1 MSVEPMGR
9 SAPAPRGE
17 FAGPPSKVLV
27 LGEDL
32 LVAEAIVF
40 ALVRQGFLAREIVPA
55 SIDDVRRALVWSP
68 DLALVDVD
76 LVATDPVECVRML
89 VALGVTVAVTG
100 RSSQRGSLD
109 LCVEAGAGAV
119 IEASVALS
127 GLLLTLDR
135 LSSEGKS
142 LPRPRPTSEQP
153 ALAPRR
159 DLLALFAILTPREQF
174 VLAELMEGRT
184 ADTIARSAFV
194 AVSTVRSQIK
204 AILQKLGVNSQL
216 AAVALAR
223 RAGWVHACDGGALPP
238 VDRSVGRSPGGRR

>member
-1 MSVEPMGR
+1 MSVEPR
-9 SAPAPRGE
+9 NRTARAARGE
-17 FAGPPSKVLV
+17 FPASPSKVLV
-27 LGEDL
+27 LSEDL

-55 SIDDVRRALVWSP
+55 SIDDLRRALIWSP

-89 VALGVTVAVTG
+89 VVLGVAVAVTG
-100 RSSQRGSLD
+100 RSSQGASLD
-109 LCVEAGAGAV
+109 LCVQAGAEAV
-119 IEASVALS
+119 IDASVALND
-127 GLLLTLDR
+127 LLLTLDR
-135 LSSEGKS
+135 LSPEGTPERQ
-142 LPRPRPTSEQP
+142 PRRPTNEP
-153 ALAPRR
+153 PELARR
-159 DLLALFAILTPREQF
+159 QNLLGLFAILTPREQF

-223 RAGWVHACDGGALPP
+223 QSGWVHEG
-238 VDRSVGRSPGGRR
+238 DRQAAHR

>member
-9 SAPAPRGE
+9 NAPAARGRL
-17 FAGPPSKVLV
+17 AASPSKVLV
-27 LGEDL
+27 LSEDL

-40 ALVRQGFLAREIVPA
+40 ALVRQGFLAKEIVPA
-55 SIDDVRRALVWSP
+55 SIDEVRRALIWSP

-89 VALGVTVAVTG
+89 AVLGVAVAVTG

-119 IEASVALS
+119 IEASVALND
-127 GLLLTLDR
+127 LLLTLDR
-135 LSSEGKS
+135 LSSDGRSQLTPRLRATEPAE
-142 LPRPRPTSEQP
+142 LPLRHDPF
-153 ALAPRR
+153 
-159 DLLALFAILTPREQF
+159 ALFAILTRREQF

-223 RAGWVHACDGGALPP
+223 RAGWVYEGDQA
-238 VDRSVGRSPGGRR
+238 DRQETRP

>member
-1 MSVEPMGR
+1 VLVEPR
-9 SAPAPRGE
+9 QSASPPARGE
-17 FAGPPSKVLV
+17 ENRPSRVLV
-27 LGEDL
+27 LSEDL
-32 LVAEAIVF
+32 LVAEALVF

-55 SIDDVRRALVWSP
+55 SIDEVRGAMAWTP

-76 LVATDPVECVRML
+76 LVATDPIECVRML
-89 VALGVTVAVTG
+89 AALGVGVAVTG

-119 IEASVALS
+119 IEASVPLND
-127 GLLLTLDR
+127 LLQTLDR
-135 LSSEGKS
+135 LSVDGVSRAQPE
-142 LPRPRPTSEQP
+142 LPSTESWQP
-153 ALAPRR
+153 SSQYA
-159 DLLALFAILTPREQF
+159 LLAAFAILTPREQF

-184 ADTIARSAFV
+184 ADAIARSAFV

-223 RAGWVHACDGGALPP
+223 RAGWAPLSDSPATP
-238 VDRSVGRSPGGRR
+238 RSQRR